1 MTFGRNLFL
10 VLLILLAG
18 CEAGTKSTEQSD
30 RIDQRIEEP
39 RRPARS
45 IGVASTRAE
54 IVAND
59 PPAAAAPSQT
69 SSMASDTI
77 SSNSVTK
84 NDVQGIVGAQFDRV
98 AEKID
103 ASLVKVQSAID
114 VSLQNKLDVAL
125 KANAELHAQLA
136 ASVKL
141 SADLSAR
148 VDALAQ
154 AQAGLGNKIDQQTN
168 TISSGRDTTQFTK
181 EMQQMVENITRSS
194 DRTIYLIF
202 GSAAA
207 TVLSVFG
214 LLIKLLR
221 EKDRLINEKEESR
234 KRAENRFCEVKDVVL
249 KGKRE

>member
-10 VLLILLAG
+10 VLLIILAG
-18 CEAGTKSTEQSD
+18 CEAGTKATQQSD

-39 RRPARS
+39 RRTVPA
-45 IGVASTRAE
+45 TRAE
-54 IVAND
+54 VVDA
-59 PPAAAAPSQT
+59 PASEKPKPSAAVQ
-69 SSMASDTI
+69 ASDSI
-77 SSNSVTK
+77 ASNSVTK

-181 EMQQMVENITRSS
+181 EMQQMVENISKS
-194 DRTIYLIF
+194 NDRVIYLIF
-202 GSAAA
+202 GSASA
-207 TVLSVFG
+207 TVLSIVG
-214 LLIKLLR
+214 LLVGLLR
-221 EKDRLINEKEESR
+221 EKNRLINEKEESR
-234 KRAENRFCEVKDVVL
+234 KRAESRYCEVREVVL
-249 KGKRE
+249 KGRRE